1 MIITVSVTILLDISV
16 FTIFFTVCIHTLNTN
31 HIHNFNL
38 IPLLD
43 FCKIESRPTSVKLL
57 QTLQLRNQNPN
68 MTPEDAAFA
77 KPSTNSQD
85 LPRFR

>member
-1 MIITVSVTILLDISV
+1 MIIFSTINS
-16 FTIFFTVCIHTLNTN
+16 
-31 HIHNFNL
+31 
-38 IPLLD
+38 D

-68 MTPEDAAFA
+68 MAPEDVAFT
-77 KPSTNSQD
+77 KPSSNSQD